1 MENSIGGSLLQL
13 TIRKAESR
21 EYKTALSLAE
31 RSFMAYVGIHHSEE
45 GRQSFLRYADYTSFL
60 ARQSSGHESFVALD
74 EKGTIV
80 GMAEVRQRRHISM
93 LFVEPSL
100 VGKGIGRALLEFCL
114 AKCRSYFTRKAI
126 TLNASD
132 YAREFYRKMGF
143 MAIGPRKTE
152 DGLSSTPMQRNLT
165 AKLK

>member
-1 MENSIGGSLLQL
+1 MQL
-13 TIRKAESR
+13 TIRKAER
-21 EYKTALSLAE
+21 QEYKEALNLSE

-45 GRQSFLRYADYTSFL
+45 GQQSFLRYADYMSFVY
-60 ARQSSGHESFVALD
+60 RQSSGHECFLALD
-74 EKGTIV
+74 EKGVIV

-93 LFVEPSL
+93 LFVEPGL
-100 VGKGIGRALLEFCL
+100 VGNGIGRALLEYCL

-132 YAREFYRKMGF
+132 YALEFYRKMGF
-143 MAIGPRKTE
+143 MPIAPRKTE
-152 DGLSSTPMQRNLT
+152 DGLSSTPMQKILT